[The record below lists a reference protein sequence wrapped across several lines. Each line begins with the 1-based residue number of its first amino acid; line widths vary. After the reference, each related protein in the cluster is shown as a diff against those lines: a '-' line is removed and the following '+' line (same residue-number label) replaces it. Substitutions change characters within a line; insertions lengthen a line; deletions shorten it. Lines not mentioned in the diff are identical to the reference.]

1 MAQFCWGD
9 MWTAYG
15 DADLFLITTNST
27 LKKNGSLVMGR
38 GIARQARDRFPGL
51 DVTLGREIARHCG
64 NHGEYGLLVSPRW
77 PVAKLGAFQVK
88 THYARPASLSL
99 IRRSVA
105 TLLAWCERHPHAAVR
120 LNFPGIGNGGL
131 ARAQVLPL
139 LKSLP
144 ANVHVWEY
152 GRAPTPARKELWT
165 N

>member
-1 MAQFCWGD
+1 MAQFCRGN
-9 MWTAYG
+9 MWTAYD

-27 LKKNGSLVMGR
+27 LKKNGALVMGR
-38 GIARQARDRFPGL
+38 GIARQARDRFDGL
-51 DVTLGREIARHCG
+51 DVALGREIARLCG
-64 NHGEYGLLVSPRW
+64 NRSEYGLLVSPRW
-77 PVAKLGAFQVK
+77 PAAKLGVFQVK
-88 THYARPASLSL
+88 THYDRPASLSL

-105 TLLAWCERHPHAAVR
+105 TLLAWCERHPDAAVH
-120 LNFPGIGNGGL
+120 LNFPGIGNGEL

-152 GRAPTPARKELWT
+152 GRAPTSARKEPWT